1 MSERFPLTATS
12 ERPLTGLSVLVT
24 RPLRQATHL
33 LQSLQRLGAST
44 YHQPCIDISPYSHQS
59 QTVVMSSINRYDYI
73 IFVSKNAVDYAF
85 ELFKT
90 NNISITSPQIAAI
103 GKTTRESLKNYFSD
117 NIISPANGFDSEALL
132 ICPPFSE
139 PQISF
144 KKILIIRGGH
154 GREHLKQTLEQRQAS
169 VEYLDV
175 YQRSPS
181 AIILP
186 LDQFKNLDIITVS
199 SQQGLENL
207 LSMLDSKTRSAI
219 LKTLLITPSV
229 RCANRAQEL
238 GFNQIVSAANA
249 TDDAM
254 LSTIASLENIYKTN
268 KRDVN

>member
-1 MSERFPLTATS
+1 MSERLPLTATS

-24 RPLRQATHL
+24 RPLIQATHL
-33 LQSLQRLGAST
+33 LQSLQSLGAST

-59 QTVVMSSINRYDYI
+59 QAAVLASINSYDVI

-85 ELFKT
+85 ELFKSHKL
-90 NNISITSPQIAAI
+90 SITSPQLAAI
-103 GKTTRESLKNYFSD
+103 GKATCQSLKKYSSKS
-117 NIISPANGFDSEALL
+117 IISPADGFDSEALL
-132 ICPPFSE
+132 NCPPFSQ
-139 PQISF
+139 PQISL

-154 GREHLKQTLEQRQAS
+154 GREHLKQALEQRQAS

-186 LDQFKNLDIITVS
+186 LDQFKDLDIITVS

-207 LSMLDSKTRSAI
+207 LTMLDSKTRTAI
-219 LKTLLITPSV
+219 QNTPLITPGI

-238 GFNQIVSAANA
+238 GFNQIESADNA

-254 LSTIASLENIYKTN
+254 LSAIISLVKQYKTI